1 MSTKTLTREE
11 LKRLKAGGASVRVI
25 ERVQAALDKAVQAP
39 EIKPA
44 PVTRPEPVE
53 VRLADPD
60 TLERLVREE
69 RATRAAL
76 VEALAELEREPGPRR
91 WRFTVTER
99 DAQGFIKVIEAQAL

>member
-25 ERVQAALDKAVQAP
+25 ERVQAALDKAAQAP

-76 VEALAELEREPGPRR
+76 VEALAELERDAPPRR
-91 WRFTVTER
+91 WRFTVVER
-99 DAQGFIKVIEAQAL
+99 DRDGFIRAIEAEVM